1 MEMMKKYP
9 SAIRENVHEWAKEI
23 KDVDIL
29 VGIPCYNNE
38 ETIAHVVSTAAEG
51 LRRYFPGKKSALLIS
66 DGGSTDD
73 TREKAYSASVPEGF
87 QRRVTIYRGMPGK
100 GTSFRAVFEVAMLL
114 KVDCCIVVDSDLRS
128 ITPEWIKLLA
138 EPVLSKKAGFVAPY
152 YIRHKNDGTITNN
165 IIYPMTRAL
174 YGLRIRQPIGGDFG
188 FSGEMAV
195 LFAKEDVWGTDV
207 ARFGIDI
214 WMSTTAINTGLTIA
228 QAKLGTKVHDAKDPA
243 EHLGPM
249 FRQVVS
255 TLMFLMGKY
264 ETKWRNVKG
273 STPLTII
280 GEPEKIAKIE
290 PVSVN
295 FNKLEVEFSEGFSH
309 FDPLYKQIIE
319 PESYEQLVKNVRKFK
334 KTGKVIFP
342 ADLWAKILYD
352 FTFTYQSWSRN
363 RKRLVDIMVPLYF
376 GRTVAYCHEV
386 AELDAEQAEEVVEK
400 QAKVFEE
407 NKSYLINKYKAWE

>member
-1 MEMMKKYP
+1 MDIMKKYA
-9 SAIRENVHEWAKEI
+9 SAIRDNVYEWTKNV
-23 KDVDIL
+23 KDVNIL

-38 ETIAHVVSTAAEG
+38 DTIAHVVSTAAEG
-51 LRRYFPGKKSALLIS
+51 LRKYFPDKKSAIFVS

-73 TREKAYSASVPEGF
+73 TREKAYAAPVPEGF

-100 GTSFRAVFEVAMLL
+100 GTSFRAVFELAMHL
-114 KVDCCIVVDSDLRS
+114 KADCCIVVDSDLRS

-138 EPVLSKKAGFVAPY
+138 EPVLNKNAGFVAPY

-165 IIYPMTRAL
+165 IIYPLTRAL
-174 YGLRIRQPIGGDFG
+174 YGLRVRQPIGGDFG
-188 FSGEMAV
+188 FSGEIAV
-195 LFAKEDVWGTDV
+195 LYTKEDVWDTDV
-207 ARFGIDI
+207 AKFGIDI
-214 WMSTTAINTGLTIA
+214 WMSTTAINTGLKIVQA
-228 QAKLGTKVHDAKDPA
+228 QLGTKVHDAKDPA

-255 TLMFLMGKY
+255 TLMYLMGKY
-264 ETKWRNVKG
+264 ETRWRNVKG
-273 STPLTII
+273 STPVDII

-295 FNKLEVEFSEGFSH
+295 FNKLEIEFLEGFSQ

-319 PESYEQLVKNVRKFK
+319 PESYEQLAKNIRKLK

-352 FTFTYQSWSRN
+352 FAFTYQTWSRN
-363 RKRLVDIMVPLYF
+363 RKRLIGIMVPLYF
-376 GRTVAYCHEV
+376 GRTAAYCHEV
-386 AELDAEQAEEVVEK
+386 AELDAEKAEEVVEN
-400 QAKVFEE
+400 QAKVFEDH
-407 NKSYLINKYKAWE
+407 KSYLVKKYEAWE